1 MWQKFDMEKMIP
13 SLNLQFSSQDPV
25 MEGSSAMSPLGE
37 PSIPMIAACAPAL
50 SGDNNDTRKSR
61 YPNVS
66 NIMLIPCVL
75 LVAKK
80 LFAAMESVNSVQ
92 NQDFSDAT
100 SFAEINSP
108 MLLIVDSSTPEKKS
122 FSQDVHAVFYF
133 NIMYVTSYFCPY

>member
-1 MWQKFDMEKMIP
+1 MPLIWPMWQKFDMEKMIP

-50 SGDNNDTRKSR
+50 SGDNRDTRKSR

-92 NQDFSDAT
+92 NQGC
-100 SFAEINSP
+100 
-108 MLLIVDSSTPEKKS
+108 V
-122 FSQDVHAVFYF
+122 
-133 NIMYVTSYFCPY
+133 YVI